1 MPELSSRVQLQPS
14 LLDRLTDDRTVQFIC
29 LLQEEQL
36 DRWNLSVPEVLDQV
50 RKRTGHL
57 LEGSLDED
65 KPGQIIFEPKDSSVT
80 LKTLR
85 ELPLDSKEG
94 ATRLRLG
101 DLAEIFR
108 RTTDR
113 KKTAAGDRAMSV
125 SRLRQAVL
133 RDLGWLFNAHNLA
146 SLQDLEEFPQVA
158 HSVVNFGIRD
168 LSGYAASGV
177 DLSEIEQMLRQA
189 ILDFEPRILPNS
201 VVVRAIRLA
210 DESHHNLVV
219 FSIEGDLWAQP
230 TPIKMRIKTEL
241 DLETG
246 AVNVV
251 SAGSERAA

>member
-1 MPELSSRVQLQPS
+1 MPELSSREQLQPS

-36 DRWNLSVPEVLDQV
+36 TRSELSAHEVLDQV
-50 RKRTGHL
+50 RKKVGHL
-57 LEGSLDED
+57 MEGRLDEE
-65 KPGQIIFEPKDSSVT
+65 KPGQLIFEPKDSSAT

-85 ELPLDSKEG
+85 ELPLEGKER
-94 ATRLRLG
+94 AIRLRFG
-101 DLAEIFR
+101 DLSEIFR

-113 KKTAAGDRAMSV
+113 KKTVAADRGMPV

-146 SLQDLEEFPQVA
+146 SLQDLEEFSQVA

-201 VVVRAIRLA
+201 VVVRAIRPA
-210 DESHHNLVV
+210 DESHHNLMV

-230 TPIKMRIKTEL
+230 APIKLRIKTEL

-246 AVNVV
+246 IVNVV